1 MTGISAIP
9 PGLPLVLGALLLP
22 LFGLRIRAALVLG
35 LPLLTL
41 ALIWQIPDGVS
52 LRLPFLEYELEPV
65 SGDRLSRLF
74 GTVFAIMAFAG
85 GLFALNRAR
94 VLELVAALVS
104 AGSAVGKPFH
114 GRFGTASG
122 GEMNHQVPR
131 I

>member
-41 ALIWQIPDGVS
+41 ALVWQIPDGVS
-52 LRLPFLEYELEPV
+52 LRFPFLEYELVPV

-74 GTVFAIMAFAG
+74 GTVFAIMTFAG

-94 VLELVAALVS
+94 VLELVAALIS
-104 AGSAVGKPFH
+104 AGSAVGVTFA
-114 GRFGTASG
+114 GDLITLVAFW
-122 GEMNHQVPR
+122 ELL
-131 I
+131 